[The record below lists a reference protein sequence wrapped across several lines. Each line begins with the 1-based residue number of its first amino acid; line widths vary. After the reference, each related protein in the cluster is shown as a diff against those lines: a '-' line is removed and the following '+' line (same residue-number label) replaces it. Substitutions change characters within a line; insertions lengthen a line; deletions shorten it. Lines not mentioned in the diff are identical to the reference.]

1 MMTVCEG
8 VFAIMLLL
16 YFAIALLR
24 YYAITPLRHYAI
36 TIIFIID
43 LVYVH

>member
-16 YFAIALLR
+16 YYAIAL
-24 YYAITPLRHYAI
+24 LRHYAI
-36 TIIFIID
+36 TIIFIMI
-43 LVYVH
+43 

>member
-1 MMTVCEG
+1 MMTICEG

-16 YFAIALLR
+16 Y
-24 YYAITPLRHYAI
+24 YAI

>member
-16 YFAIALLR
+16 YFVIALLL
-24 YYAITPLRHYAI
+24 YYAITPLRHYYN
-36 TIIFIID
+36 
-43 LVYVH
+43 LYY

>member
-16 YFAIALLR
+16 Y
-24 YYAITPLRHYAI
+24 YAI

-43 LVYVH
+43 LVHVYYVLVVVTV

>member
-1 MMTVCEG
+1 MMTICEG
-8 VFAIMLLL
+8 VFVIMLLL
-16 YFAIALLR
+16 YYAIALLL
-24 YYAITPLRHYAI
+24 YYAS

>member
-8 VFAIMLLL
+8 VLAIMLLL
-16 YFAIALLR
+16 YYAITLLR
-24 YYAITPLRHYAI
+24 YYSI

>member
-8 VFAIMLLL
+8 VFTIMLLL
-16 YFAIALLR
+16 YYSITLLL
-24 YYAITPLRHYAI
+24 YYAI

-43 LVYVH
+43 LVYIH

>member
-16 YFAIALLR
+16 YFAITLLL
-24 YYAITPLRHYAI
+24 YYAI

>member
-8 VFAIMLLL
+8 VFASMLLLWYAIALVCYYSSMLLL
-16 YFAIALLR
+16 Y
-24 YYAITPLRHYAI
+24 YAI

>member
-16 YFAIALLR
+16 Y
-24 YYAITPLRHYAI
+24 YAI

-43 LVYVH
+43 LVYVYYVLVVVTV

>member
-16 YFAIALLR
+16 YFVIALLL

>member
-16 YFAIALLR
+16 Y
-24 YYAITPLRHYAI
+24 YAII
-36 TIIFIID
+36 IIFIID